1 MKKKH
6 GYELTLVEGIG
17 ALIKEDIT
25 LEYWVKSCLERIRD
39 REKDVRAWENI
50 DDSNAIK
57 SAQKIDKYI
66 SDKSRKGFPFAAKD
80 IIDTVDIPTSYG
92 SPIHS
97 KNIPARDASCIAISK
112 AAGGVLIGKTV
123 TTEFGHVFPGETK
136 NPYNLN
142 HTPGG
147 SSSGSA
153 AAVGDKMIPVAYG
166 TQTTGSVIRP
176 ASYCGT
182 VGYKATL
189 GDFNL
194 SGILSNSPSFD
205 TLGIIS
211 RSVEDIELIRSILL
225 GKSNSNSENFD
236 ISNLKIGIFRSPFWE
251 EAEGYTQE
259 LIEDFTGQLSKI
271 GARVSDVNL
280 PGIDT
285 EVERLHSVISGF
297 EFSRTIAWERINHN
311 EKLSNPLREGRMADG
326 LNTSYKEYRKYTN
339 ILEKLRLKND
349 DFIGQYDVLI
359 TPSSSGEAPRG
370 IQSTGKA
377 TFNTIASVLGLPAIS
392 LPLFEGPNRM
402 PIGMQ
407 LMSKRY
413 EDDKLLHIS
422 KHFMRAK

>member
-1 MKKKH
+1 M
-6 GYELTLVEGIG
+6 
-17 ALIKEDIT
+17 
-25 LEYWVKSCLERIRD
+25 
-39 REKDVRAWENI
+39 
-50 DDSNAIK
+50 
-57 SAQKIDKYI
+57 
-66 SDKSRKGFPFAAKD
+66 
-80 IIDTVDIPTSYG
+80 
-92 SPIHS
+92 
-97 KNIPARDASCIAISK
+97 
-112 AAGGVLIGKTV
+112 
-123 TTEFGHVFPGETK
+123 
-136 NPYNLN
+136 
-142 HTPGG
+142 
-147 SSSGSA
+147 
-153 AAVGDKMIPVAYG
+153 
-166 TQTTGSVIRP
+166 
-176 ASYCGT
+176 
-182 VGYKATL
+182 
-189 GDFNL
+189 
-194 SGILSNSPSFD
+194 SNSPSFD

-225 GKSNSNSENFD
+225 GKSNSNSEKFD

-259 LIEDFTGQLSKI
+259 LIEEFTGQLSKI

-339 ILEKLRLKND
+339 ILENLRLKND

-392 LPLFEGPNRM
+392 LPLFEGPNHM